1 MSIAKSLS
9 SLFKSSEEIPF
20 DDTSKFI
27 LFSDCHRGDNSWA
40 DEFANNQ
47 NVFFHALNHYYDKG
61 FTYIELGD
69 GDELWENASFED
81 IREAHS
87 HIFWKMTQFHEE
99 SRLYLLWG
107 NHNRKWKRPV
117 NVEKHL
123 YQYHDERKQYQDERK
138 KSLKPLFKGI
148 KVHEGLILKHQ
159 DTGNKIFL
167 AHGHQ
172 GDFLNDKFWWFGR
185 FFVRNMWKPLQ
196 NFGVKDP
203 TRPAKNFE
211 RRESIEKQINKWAK
225 AQRQVIIVGHTHKPA
240 FPTKD
245 LPVYFNTG
253 SCVHPR
259 CITGIEIE
267 KGEIALVKWFI
278 DVRSD
283 DIGTL
288 FINRQI
294 LEGPMKLQRKT

>member
-20 DDTSKFI
+20 DDSSKFI
-27 LFSDCHRGDNSWA
+27 FFSDCHRGDNSWT

-47 NVFFHALNHYYDKG
+47 NVFFHALNHYYDQG

-81 IREAHS
+81 IRRAHS

-99 SRLYLLWG
+99 NRLYLLWG
-107 NHNRKWKRPV
+107 NHNREWERSG

-123 YQYHDERKQYQDERK
+123 CQYYDERRK
-138 KSLKPLFKGI
+138 SMEPLFKGI
-148 KVHEGLILKHQ
+148 KVHEGLIMRHK

-172 GDFLNDKFWWFGR
+172 GDSLNDQYWRIGR
-185 FFVRNMWKPLQ
+185 FFVKNLWKHLQ
-196 NFGVKDP
+196 NFGVKDT
-203 TRPAKNFE
+203 TRPAKNLEKRE
-211 RRESIEKQINKWAK
+211 RIEKEIIKWANT
-225 AQRQVIIVGHTHKPA
+225 QRQVIIVGHTHRPA

-245 LPVYFNTG
+245 PSFYFNTG

-283 DIGTL
+283 DNGTL
-288 FINRQI
+288 FINRKI
-294 LEGPMKLQRKT
+294 LEGPMKLQGK